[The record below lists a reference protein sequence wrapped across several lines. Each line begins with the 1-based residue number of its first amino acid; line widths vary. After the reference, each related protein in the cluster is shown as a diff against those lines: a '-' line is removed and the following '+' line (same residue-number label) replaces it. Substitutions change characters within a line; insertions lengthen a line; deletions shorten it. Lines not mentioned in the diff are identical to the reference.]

1 MYICVC
7 NAVTDSD
14 IRAAVGSGVRNMK
27 QLGKATGCGSACGCC
42 KEMATDVLEQ
52 ALTKKMEA
60 HSLFPM
66 LQLARR
72 SLAI

>member
-42 KEMATDVLEQ
+42 KEMATIELDKQ
-52 ALTKKMEA
+52 MEA
-60 HSLFPM
+60 QSLFPM